1 MRKVHAITEPA
12 LIKHACTGCRVQ
24 KARCE
29 GGPPCSNCLRRGI
42 QCSLCRN
49 AEVQQIGHVRRPEA
63 AISHNPPAES
73 KRSGSGKERRYVD
86 QYFKLF
92 HPYWPFIHQGS
103 FREYDEAPLLIQSI
117 NVIGLWLSNE
127 DNAQSRAIALH
138 DVLSSAIHEQ
148 TVCDRLSH
156 PRAVTRT
163 NHERRSN
170 GTLPIQKGHAAPV
183 SGLSRHTRLFCS
195 I

>member
-1 MRKVHAITEPA
+1 MQKVHGITEPA

-42 QCSLCRN
+42 QCSKN
-49 AEVQQIGHVRRPEA
+49 AEVQQIGHVSSPEA
-63 AISHNPPAES
+63 AMSHDPPTES
-73 KRSGSGKERRYVD
+73 KRSRSGKERRYID
-86 QYFKLF
+86 LYFKLF
-92 HPYWPFIHQGS
+92 HPSWPLIHQGS
-103 FREYDEAPLLIQSI
+103 FRDYDETPLLIQSI

-138 DVLSSAIHEQ
+138 DVLSFAVHEQ
-148 TVCDRLSH
+148 TVCDRPSH
-156 PRAVTRT
+156 PRAVFLT

-170 GTLPIQKGHAAPV
+170 GTLPIQKRHAVPV
-183 SGLSRHTRLFCS
+183 SGLSRHTRLFYS

>member
-1 MRKVHAITEPA
+1 MHGITEPA

-29 GGPPCSNCLRRGI
+29 GGPPCSNCLRRRI
-42 QCSLCRN
+42 QCSLGEN
-49 AEVQQIGHVRRPEA
+49 AEAQQIGQVSSPEA
-63 AISHNPPAES
+63 AISRDPPMES
-73 KRSGSGKERRYVD
+73 KRSRSGKEGRYID
-86 QYFKLF
+86 LYFKTF

-148 TVCDRLSH
+148 TVCDRPSH
-156 PRAVTRT
+156 PRTVFHT
-163 NHERRSN
+163 NHGRRSN
-170 GTLPIQKGHAAPV
+170 GTLPIPSRHVAPV
-183 SGLSRHTRLFCS
+183 SGLSRHTKLFYS